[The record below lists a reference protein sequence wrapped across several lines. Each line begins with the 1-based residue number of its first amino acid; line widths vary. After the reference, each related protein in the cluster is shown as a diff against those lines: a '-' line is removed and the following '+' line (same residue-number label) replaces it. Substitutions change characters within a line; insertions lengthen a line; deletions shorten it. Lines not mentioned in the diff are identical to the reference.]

1 MKNKLYFFIGLARSG
16 KSTIAKKWIDHEID
30 FTNDGVPVPPSS
42 ANWGLPEPRVVVGA
56 DDWRLALGHRYNSYV
71 EPLIH
76 PQTRIAVRALL
87 KRHNVLVDE
96 TNTNKMSIIQWLE
109 EDIDAIPVFVNTHV
123 DICKKRALETG
134 QPDLVPVL
142 DRMYTNLRSTFGNEF
157 KIHETVNKLKEE
169 AMVRSSFNRIVV

>member
-1 MKNKLYFFIGLARSG
+1 MIGLARSG
-16 KSTIAKKWIDHEID
+16 KSTIAKRWINHEID
-30 FTNDGVPVPPSS
+30 FTDLGVSVDITTPT
-42 ANWGLPEPRVVVGA
+42 WKYPEPRVVVGA

-109 EDIDAIPVFVNTHV
+109 EDINAIPVFVNTHI

-134 QPDLVPVL
+134 QPDLIPVL
-142 DRMYTNLRSTFGNEF
+142 DRMYTNLRSTFGNDF
-157 KIHETVNKLKEE
+157 KIQETINKLKEE
-169 AMVRSSFNRIVV
+169 ARIRSSFNRIVV